1 MGPKIFKSRLFNN
14 SRQENSK
21 GGSMRKTAV
30 RLLLVTLLLMGA
42 SSAQMGPLPPPIP
55 PVSLN

>member
-1 MGPKIFKSRLFNN
+1 
-14 SRQENSK
+14 
-21 GGSMRKTAV
+21 MRKTAV